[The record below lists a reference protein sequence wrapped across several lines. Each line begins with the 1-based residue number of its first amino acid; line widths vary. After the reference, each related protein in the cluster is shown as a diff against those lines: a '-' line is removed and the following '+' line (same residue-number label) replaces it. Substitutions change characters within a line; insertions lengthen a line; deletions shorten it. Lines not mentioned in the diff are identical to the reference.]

1 MLKAQ
6 SDIISAVIIIL
17 IAVGLVGTAY
27 TWGIP
32 LIQKQQDTA
41 VVQRVANYFST
52 SNANSLPKKIVSV
65 ATNGGE
71 DTFTIDV
78 NGLWQLVPSGSV
90 TQDNNSISFTFFSK
104 VSNVAASQGWVTLNG
119 VPCPPSTGNVGDD
132 PYAICARAD
141 PLSNGF
147 NVTYRVQFRPLCS
160 STQCTQGYEIYLLQ
174 PSAGTSTAQS
184 FRMQKGNSYTST
196 VSGQTLSITEVK
208 ILLG

>member
-1 MLKAQ
+1 MLKGQ

-17 IAVGLVGTAY
+17 IAIGLVGTAY

-41 VVQRVANYFST
+41 VVQRVANYFSN
-52 SNANSLPKKIVSV
+52 SDANSLPKKIVSV

-71 DTFTIDV
+71 DTFSEDIA
-78 NGLWQLVPSGSV
+78 GLWQLVPNSTMSI
-90 TQDNNSISFTFFSK
+90 QDNNSISFTFFSR

-119 VPCPPSTGNVGDD
+119 IPCPPQAGNVGDD

-141 PLSNGF
+141 PLANGF
-147 NVTYRVQFRPLCS
+147 NVTYRVQFRPL
-160 STQCTQGYEIYLLQ
+160 STGTQGYEIFLLQ
-174 PSAGTSTAQS
+174 SSGSATSTAQS
-184 FRMQKGNSYTST
+184 FRIQKGNSYTASIN
-196 VSGQTLSITEVK
+196 GQNLIITEIN